1 MSTLRR
7 SALRALC
14 ISAMA
19 VLLFAQ
25 SSLHSKAPESREADR
40 SAILAILSAQ
50 QAAWNK
56 GDVDTFVKGY
66 WESPELT
73 FSGSSGVY
81 RGYDGV
87 LARYRKNYPDRVSM
101 GHLEFSDV
109 EFHFLGH
116 DAALVLGKWHLTR
129 EKGDVGGVYTLV
141 WERFSQGWR
150 IIHDH
155 TSAVTP
161 ANP

>member
-1 MSTLRR
+1 MLLPRR
-7 SALRALC
+7 WAFLAMC
-14 ISAMA
+14 ISAIA
-19 VLLFAQ
+19 LLLIQ
-25 SSLHSKAPESREADR
+25 GSLFSKTPESREADR
-40 SAILAILSAQ
+40 DAIRAILSAQ

-129 EKGDVGGVYTLV
+129 EKGDIGGVYTLV
-141 WERFSQGWR
+141 WERFPQGWR

>member
-1 MSTLRR
+1 MTTPRR
-7 SALRALC
+7 SAFYVLC
-14 ISAMA
+14 PLVVAF
-19 VLLFAQ
+19 LLLAQ
-25 SSLHSKAPESREADR
+25 SSIHSRGADSREADR
-40 SAILAILSAQ
+40 NAIRVILSAQ
-50 QAAWNK
+50 QAAWNQ

-73 FSGSSGVY
+73 FSGSSGVS

-87 LARYRKNYPDRVSM
+87 LARYHKTYPDRVSM
-101 GHLEFSDV
+101 GHLEFSDL

-129 EKGDVGGVYTLV
+129 EKGDIGGVFTLV
-141 WERFSQGWR
+141 WQRFPEGWK

-155 TSAVTP
+155 TSAVAPTQP
-161 ANP
+161 